1 MKKMCNQACLLINR
15 QKLIRYMKLTILF
28 VFVGLMSVSAAS
40 YSQATKL
47 NLQIENASITDFF
60 SKIEEVSDYY
70 FFFKNDALKNSKKV
84 SLNVKNQ
91 TIDKILDIVLGGT
104 DLKYRIVDHYIVI
117 SNSMDG
123 GENSLLQQDLKT
135 TVKGS
140 VKSQDGEGIP
150 GVTVAIKGS
159 SMGTITDSNGNYSL
173 NVTSSNA
180 TLVFSFV
187 GLKTQEIPV
196 NNKGVVNVVME
207 EESIGLEEVVA
218 IGYGTVKKK
227 DLTGAVSSVDAKKL
241 EAESTS
247 NMTDLLRGTLPGLSV
262 NFSTSAKGLS
272 DSKDM
277 LIRGNTSVR
286 AKDSDGTDDPQKKAN
301 APLIVVDGMIYY
313 GDLSDINPVDI
324 ESYDILK
331 DASSAAIYGARAS
344 NGVIIITTKKG
355 KKGKP
360 TINVTTSIGVASL
373 SNANIPIMNAQQFT
387 DWRIAGFEAN
397 EKHQIDKGA
406 GYYNSPTSLPSGVS
420 LDAWKA
426 YDGSGS
432 ATDNTAIWLN
442 RIGFSPIE
450 IANYEAGKTDDFS
463 KYSYQTG
470 FTQDYNVS
478 LSGSSDAVSYYWSL
492 GYTNNE
498 GIRYNETF
506 NTIRSRINLEAKVT
520 NWLKVGTNTNFA
532 VRDESPILA
541 SDNLLNNTPYAS
553 MFEEDG
559 ITPTYAPTGNV
570 SNSRNPWL
578 DLVYRDRVL
587 KYNTLNAKIYG
598 TLTLPFGISFTSEYI
613 TRFNWNREYNSY
625 NSGHLDWGVQG
636 GRASRQNT
644 TIFEYQINNIL
655 KWNKTFGDHNFD
667 VTFVQNAEK
676 YQYWRDY
683 MERQQFQPS
692 DVLGYHRMQAAT
704 EDVNINSEDQ
714 VSTGDALL
722 ARLNYT
728 YKSRYN
734 LTTSFRRDGYSAFGQ
749 KNPRADFGSAA
760 LGWTISEEEFYNI
773 PWMEQLKLRFSYG
786 TNGNRG
792 VGIYDALSNLATG
805 KFVLIENGVPQYVS
819 QLYTSNMANPNLKWE
834 RTGSFNAGLDF
845 SVFKGRI
852 RGNIEA
858 YKMKTTDLLIPRQL
872 PPITGY
878 SSVFSNLGQVDNTGF
893 EVTLNSDN
901 LKKGDLKWT
910 TSLSLSHN
918 KNKVV
923 HLYGDKTTDAD
934 GNVKEVD
941 DINNGWF
948 IGHSLDQIWD
958 YKILGVWQ
966 VAEKD
971 EAAKYSRAPG
981 DFKLLDVNGDGYYT
995 NDDKQF
1001 QGYQSPK
1008 FRISFRNDF
1017 QYKEWEFSLKMYSY
1031 LGYFTA
1037 NDHKKNND
1045 VFYDRGTSFN
1055 APYWTPANPSN
1066 EWARV
1071 ESYESGFTVWENNS
1085 FIRLDNVALS
1095 YSVPKNLLKKVSIV
1109 SCKLSVVAQNPYV
1122 WSPKWSWMDPES
1134 HGYTPSYYS
1143 LKLNLTL

>member
-1 MKKMCNQACLLINR
+1 MKKKCNPTGLLINWY
-15 QKLIRYMKLTILF
+15 KLIRYMKLTIFF
-28 VFVGLMSVSAAS
+28 VFIGLMSVSAAGF
-40 YSQATKL
+40 SQATKL
-47 NLQIENASITDFF
+47 NLRVDNASITDFF
-60 SKIEEVSDYY
+60 SKVEEVSDYY
-70 FFFKNDALKNSKKV
+70 FFFKNDAVNISKRV
-84 SLNVKNQ
+84 SLDVKNQ
-91 TIDKILDIVLGGT
+91 TIEKILDEVLNDTG
-104 DLKYRIVDHYIVI
+104 LKYRIIDHYIVI
-117 SNSMDG
+117 SNGQDND
-123 GENSLLQQDLKT
+123 ENSSLQQALKFDI
-135 TVKGS
+135 KGS
-140 VKSQDGEGIP
+140 VKSTNGEGIP
-150 GVTVAIKGS
+150 GVTVAVKGTT
-159 SMGTITDSNGNYSL
+159 MGTITDADGNF
-173 NVTSSNA
+173 
-180 TLVFSFV
+180 TLSIPSGTGTLMFSFV
-187 GLKTQEIPV
+187 GLKTQEIPI
-196 NNKGVVNVVME
+196 NNKKVINVVME

-218 IGYGTVKKK
+218 VGYGTVKKK
-227 DLTGAVSSVDAKKL
+227 DLTGAVSQVDAKKL

-247 NMTDLLRGTLPGLSV
+247 NMTDVLRGTLPGLSV
-262 NFSTSAKGLS
+262 SFSTSAKGLS
-272 DSKDM
+272 DAKDM
-277 LIRGNTSVR
+277 LIRGETSVR
-286 AKDSDGTDDPQKKAN
+286 AKDSDGTLDPQKRAN

-324 ESYDILK
+324 DSYDILK
-331 DASSAAIYGARAS
+331 DASPSNIWARAS
-344 NGVIIITTKKG
+344 NGVIIITIQKRQKRET
-355 KKGKP
+355 
-360 TINVTTSIGVASL
+360 N
-373 SNANIPIMNAQQFT
+373 
-387 DWRIAGFEAN
+387 
-397 EKHQIDKGA
+397 HQCNFQYRCGNPLKCTFRSRTHNNYRLAYCRFRSQRTPPDRQGTGI
-406 GYYNSPTSLPSGVS
+406 YNSPTNLPNGVS
-420 LDAWKA
+420 VDAWKA
-426 YDGSGS
+426 YDGSTGAS
-432 ATDNTAIWLN
+432 DLTGIWLN

-450 IANYEAGKTDDFS
+450 ITNYEAGKTTDFT
-463 KYSYQTG
+463 KYQYQTG

-520 NWLKVGTNTNFA
+520 DWLKVGTNTNFA
-532 VRDESPILA
+532 VRDESPVLA
-541 SDNLLNNTPYAS
+541 NDNLLNNTPYAS
-553 MFEEDG
+553 MFEDDG
-559 ITPTYAPTGNV
+559 VTITYAPTGNV

-578 DLVYRDRVL
+578 DMVYRTRFL
-587 KYNTLNAKIYG
+587 KYNTLNSKVYA
-598 TLTLPFGISFTSEYI
+598 TLTLPYGISFTSEYMYPFQLEPRLQLLQFRTFWI
-613 TRFNWNREYNSY
+613 
-625 NSGHLDWGVQG
+625 GVYKAVELRG
-636 GRASRQNT
+636 KIRRSSNT
-644 TIFEYQINNIL
+644 KSIIYL

-667 VTFVQNAEK
+667 VTMVQNAEK

-704 EDVNINSEDQ
+704 EDVNIYSDDQ

-749 KNPRADFGSAA
+749 RNPRADFGSAA
-760 LGWTISEEEFYNI
+760 LGWTISEEDFYHI
-773 PWMEQLKLRFSYG
+773 TWLDLLKLRLSYG

-805 KFVLIENGVPQYVS
+805 KFVLIKNGVPQYVS

-845 SVFKGRI
+845 SMFKGRV
-852 RGNIEA
+852 RGNLEG
-858 YKMKTTDLLIPRQL
+858 YYMKTTDLLIPRQL

-893 EVTLNSDN
+893 EVSLNSDN
-901 LKKGDLKWT
+901 LKKGNLRWST
-910 TSLSLSHN
+910 NFSLSHN

-923 HLYGDKTTDAD
+923 HLYGDKTTDAE

-948 IGHSLDQIWD
+948 IGHAIDQIWD
-958 YKILGVWQ
+958 YKVVGVWQ
-966 VAEKD
+966 ESEKD

-995 NDDKQF
+995 NDDKVF
-1001 QGYQSPK
+1001 QGYTTPK
-1008 FRISFRNDF
+1008 YRLSLRNDF
-1017 QYKEWEFSLKMYSY
+1017 QYKDWELSIKIYSY
-1031 LGYFTA
+1031 LGYFSA
-1037 NDHKKNND
+1037 NNHKKNND

-1085 FIRLDNVALS
+1085 FVRLDNVALT
-1095 YSVPKNLLKKVSIV
+1095 YNVPKDLLHKVSIV
-1109 SCKLSVVAQNPYV
+1109 SCKLSLVAQNPYV
-1122 WSPKWSWMDPES
+1122 WSSKWTWMDPES